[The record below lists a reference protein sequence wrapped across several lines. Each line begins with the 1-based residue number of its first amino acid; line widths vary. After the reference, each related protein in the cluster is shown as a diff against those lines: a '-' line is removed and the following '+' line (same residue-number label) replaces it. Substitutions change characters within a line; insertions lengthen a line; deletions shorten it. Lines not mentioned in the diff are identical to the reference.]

1 MRLSHIMLIASL
13 LVVTPRLLAAEEPT
27 AEQVQFFEAKV
38 RPLLVRH
45 CFSCHSA
52 DAKKL
57 RAGLKLDSR
66 AGLLRGGES
75 GPALT
80 PDKPS
85 ESLLLK
91 AVRYRDLKM
100 PPAGPLSAAEVKA
113 LEDWVGQGAPWP
125 AAGTRSAETAA
136 SDSDYARWRREHWA
150 FQPIRKPA
158 VPHVPDEPW
167 VNNDID
173 RFVLAKLKEQG
184 LAPSASADRPTLIRR
199 VYFDLIGLPPTPEQ
213 VAAYVGGKQSWEQ
226 VIDTLLDLPQ
236 YGARWGRHWLDVA
249 RFSDGFGAAFDT
261 GRFEAAWRYRDWVMQ
276 AWNDDMPYD
285 RFVRLQ
291 LAGDLLEPER
301 HAVATGFIALGPQY
315 GDDGGVAQ
323 SIAIAKSETLDNRVD
338 TLGRGLLGLTLA
350 CARCHD
356 HKFDPIPTLDY
367 YSIAGVFDNSAV
379 KEFPLVPQQKVA
391 EYNAKV
397 QALKALQ
404 QENDTEFR
412 KAADELR
419 TRALGRLSDYALAA
433 MEYQKLPAPRPAP
446 EKWARERGLMGEVF
460 RASSSFFA
468 GPKNTTPLAQ
478 ADPWF
483 ADRSQQAA
491 EQLQKLVLAN
501 RDDKKV
507 REFVG
512 QAFPVNPKQCLDDL
526 PPDRATALRALL
538 MQERELLAAQPA
550 KYPFAHALAEKASG
564 NMKVALRGNLLNP
577 GPEAPRRFLRI
588 LDDKQSP
595 FTQGSGRR
603 ELADALVAPGNPLT
617 ARVIVNRV
625 WGWHFGQALVR
636 TPSNF
641 GKLGETPSHPE
652 LLDWLATTFVEKGW
666 SLKELHR
673 RILTSNTWKQSSR
686 FDAAKFAKDGDNR
699 LLWRMNSRRL
709 EAEELRDAILAVCG
723 KLDLTLGGSPFDNP
737 EKDFRRTIHARTSR
751 NGDKFPVDRFLRLFD
766 FPVPVSSIAQR
777 TPAITPQQSLFLLN
791 NPFMIDQSKAL
802 AARLEKAEP
811 SQRVA
816 VAYRLLFAREPLPAE
831 LEVGNRYLAGTEAHA
846 APLTRLQGYAQALL
860 CSGKFL
866 FIE

>member
-1 MRLSHIMLIASL
+1 MRLSSFVLVASL
-13 LVVTPRLLAAEEPT
+13 LALTPRLWATEEPT

-66 AGLLRGGES
+66 ASLLRGGES
-75 GPALT
+75 GPVLT

-85 ESLLLK
+85 ESLLLQ
-91 AVRYRDLKM
+91 AVRYQDLKM
-100 PPAGPLSAAEVKA
+100 PPAAPLSAAEVKT
-113 LEDWVGQGAPWP
+113 LEDWVAQGAPWP
-125 AAGTRSAETAA
+125 PASTRSAEVSS
-136 SDSDYARWRREHWA
+136 SDPDYARWRREHWA
-150 FQPIRKPA
+150 FQPIKKSA
-158 VPHVPDEPW
+158 VPHLPNEPW
-167 VNNDID
+167 VSNDID

-184 LAPSASADRPTLIRR
+184 LEPSATADRATLIRR

-213 VAAYVGGKQSWEQ
+213 VAAYVSGRQTWEQ
-226 VIDTLLDLPQ
+226 VIDMLLDSPQ

-261 GRFEAAWRYRDWVMQ
+261 GRFEAAWRYRDWVVQ
-276 AWNDDMPYD
+276 ALNDDMPYD

-291 LAGDLLEPER
+291 LAGDLLDPDR

-367 YSIAGVFDNSAV
+367 YSIAGVFDNSVV
-379 KEFPLVPQQKVA
+379 KEFPLVPPQQVE

-404 QENDTEFR
+404 QENSVELG

-419 TRALGRLSDYALAA
+419 SRELGRLKDYALAA
-433 MEYQKLPAPRPAP
+433 LEYQKLPAPRPVP
-446 EKWARERGLMGEVF
+446 EKWGRERGLMGEPF
-460 RASSSFFA
+460 RASMSFFA
-468 GPKNTTPLAQ
+468 GAKNTTPLAE

-483 ADRSQQAA
+483 ADRSPQAA
-491 EQLQKLVLAN
+491 EQLQKFVLAN

-507 REFVG
+507 REFVSR
-512 QAFPVNPKQCLDDL
+512 AFPVVGKLCLDDL
-526 PPDRATALRALL
+526 PADRAAPLWERLK
-538 MQERELLAAQPA
+538 QERDLLATQPA
-550 KYPFAHALAEKASG
+550 KYPVAHALAEKGSG

-588 LDDKQSP
+588 LDDRQTP
-595 FTQGSGRR
+595 FTRGSGRL
-603 ELADALVAPGNPLT
+603 ELADALVAPENPLT

-652 LLDWLATTFVEKGW
+652 LLDWLAATFVEKGW
-666 SLKELHR
+666 SLKDLHR

-699 LLWRMNSRRL
+699 FLWRMNSRRL
-709 EAEELRDAILAVCG
+709 EAEELRDAILAVSG
-723 KLDLTLGGSPFDNP
+723 KLDLTLGGQPFDNP
-737 EKDFRRTIHARTSR
+737 ETDFRRTIHARTSR

-766 FPVPVSSIAQR
+766 FPVPVNSIAQR
-777 TPAITPQQSLFLLN
+777 TPAITPQQALFLLN
-791 NPFMIDQSKAL
+791 NPFMIDQSKAV
-802 AARLEKAEP
+802 AARLEKEEP
-811 SQRVA
+811 SRRVA
-816 VAYRLLFAREPLPAE
+816 LAYRLLFAREPLPTE
-831 LEVGNRYLAGTEAHA
+831 LDVGNRYLEGKDAAAG
-846 APLTRLQGYAQALL
+846 PPTRLQRYAQALI
-860 CSGKFL
+860 CSGEFL